1 MKHPNTTTRTGWAVC
16 ILVLLCV
23 GITAPAFASDPASE
37 RKAVSDFTLKD
48 LKGKN
53 VKLSDHKGS
62 VVAINFW
69 ATWCKSCLK
78 ELPHFQGFYEKHKKE
93 GFVVLAITTDGPETL
108 PEVRTLVKRKRWKM
122 PILLDS
128 DGALSAILNPKGTQ
142 PFTML
147 IDRSGRLVGEYE
159 GFAKGDEKKYA
170 KHIQSLLAESSQ

>member
-1 MKHPNTTTRTGWAVC
+1 MNQWTCPKNTLWMTCVIFCFA
-16 ILVLLCV
+16 LVTSLP
-23 GITAPAFASDPASE
+23 AAFAEGNAE
-37 RKAVSDFTLKD
+37 RKAVGDFSLKN

-53 VKLSDHKGS
+53 VKLSDYKGS

-78 ELPHFQGFYEKHKKE
+78 ELPHFQKFYEQHKKS

-108 PEVRTLVKRKRWKM
+108 SEVRTLVKRKRWKM
-122 PILLDS
+122 PILLDQ
-128 DGALSAILNPKGTQ
+128 DGSLSAILNPKGTQ

-147 IDRSGRLVGEYE
+147 LDRKGRLVEEHE

-170 KHIQSLLAESSQ
+170 KSIEKLLAEGS